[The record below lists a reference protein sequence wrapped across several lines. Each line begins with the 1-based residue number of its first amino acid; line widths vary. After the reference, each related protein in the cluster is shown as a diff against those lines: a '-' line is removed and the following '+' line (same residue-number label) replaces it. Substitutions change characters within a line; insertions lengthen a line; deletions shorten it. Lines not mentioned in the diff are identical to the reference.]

1 MRKEGA
7 VAVVLIVM
15 TLILMMGCVRSPE
28 KDVKLKAQ
36 ENQFIFYPPQPNQ
49 PRYQFLASISSSKD
63 VKEASGKLFK
73 FVVGSDEDKP
83 TPINKAYGSAL
94 FGNRL
99 YVCDIRG
106 GLRVI
111 DFDKRSFT
119 TWGLSEP
126 GNLTRPVNV
135 AVDPGSGLVYV
146 ADIGRKQVM
155 VYDQNGKFVR
165 AYGSTGQFEGPVG
178 LAVAEEHL
186 FVCDVRKHQVHVV
199 DLKSGQTLY
208 DIGKPGSGEGDL
220 FHPTNIAIEG
230 NKLYVSDTTNFRVQ
244 IFSLAGEP
252 LSRFG
257 QVGDK
262 PGMFSRPKGIAV
274 DHEGRIYVADAAFE
288 NVQVFNKKH
297 QLLLFFLSPGNGEG
311 MINLPAGISVSYD
324 IPEFFRRKLAPGF
337 TAEYLLLVN
346 SEFGRNKVNVYAFGS
361 YKK

>member
-1 MRKEGA
+1 VKQKG
-7 VAVVLIVM
+7 AVVLIVM
-15 TLILMMGCVRSPE
+15 TLLFVSGCLQAPQQRA
-28 KDVKLKAQ
+28 KLKTP
-36 ENQFIFYPPQPNQ
+36 ENQFIFYPPLPNQ
-49 PRYQFLASISSSKD
+49 PRYQFLATISSSKD
-63 VKEASGKLFK
+63 IKKASGKLFK

-83 TPINKAYGSAL
+83 TVINKAYGSVL
-94 FGNRL
+94 FGDRL
-99 YVCDIRG
+99 YVCDIRS

-111 DFDKRSFT
+111 DFKKQSFA

-135 AVDPGSGLVYV
+135 TVNLESGLVYV

-155 VYDQNGKFVR
+155 VYDQGGNFVR
-165 AYGSTGQFEGPVG
+165 AYGTTGQFDGPVG
-178 LAVAEEHL
+178 VALADSHL
-186 FVCDVRKHQVHVV
+186 FVCDVQKHQVHVV
-199 DLKSGQTLY
+199 DLRSGKTLY
-208 DIGKPGSGEGDL
+208 DIGKPGSGNGDL

-230 NKLYVSDTTNFRVQ
+230 DRLYVSDTTNFRVQ
-244 IFSLAGEP
+244 IFSLDGKP

-257 QVGDK
+257 QVGDR

-288 NVQVFNKKH
+288 NIQVFNKKH
-297 QLLLFFLSPGNGEG
+297 QLLLFFLSSGNGKG
-311 MINLPAGISVSYD
+311 MINLPAGISISYD
-324 IPEFFRRKLAPGF
+324 IPDFFRKKLAPGF